1 MKKLKIIF
9 QALFRRLL
17 AHWKKPAAPVAAPA
31 PIPLPPPL
39 LFPFPV
45 HSGDLVWCLMPLP
58 QKELDQIP
66 EGHQIRPYWIA
77 AVKAD
82 HVTGFYCSSKTI
94 KKCPTASQFVISNAV
109 TQIRDTHVDLRRIF
123 RIPVANL
130 IEPIC
135 PVPAV
140 VQNQAN
146 KRLILQHRQNQNR
159 PAFRFPV
166 PLVPAPGDLLH
177 SHGLILDC
185 SEQRCTIVPRCK
197 PNAEGAVGGRINNR
211 VFYFN
216 ARQTQTLLLS
226 ELTVNDI
233 AGLADWELLSRIRL
247 ENKKV
252 RARTSPPK
260 HKQNAY
266 VRKPAPFACGQI
278 LEEWGGQQYVF
289 LCATRTHQYGYVY
302 DDFMPDKL
310 VCLKSDLIVTHE
322 QLPEDQL
329 NDDLEALIEVQ
340 ENPQMLQLLRQVQK
354 QKDLPFPFLRST
366 PPRFRISVV

>member
-9 QALFRRLL
+9 QALLRRLRTR
-17 AHWKKPAAPVAAPA
+17 WKKPSAPVAAPA
-31 PIPLPPPL
+31 AIPLPPTPV
-39 LFPFPV
+39 FPFPV

-66 EGHQIRPYWIA
+66 EGHQIRPYWITS
-77 AVKAD
+77 VKAD
-82 HVTGFYCSSKTI
+82 YITGFHCSSKPI
-94 KKCPTASQFVISNAV
+94 KKCPDASQFVISNAV

-177 SHGLILDC
+177 SHGLILD
-185 SEQRCTIVPRCK
+185 SSKQSCTIVPRCK
-197 PNAEGAVGGRINNR
+197 PNAEGAVGGKINNS

-216 ARQTQTLLLS
+216 ARQTQTLPLS
-226 ELTVNDI
+226 ELAADDI
-233 AGLADWELLSRIRL
+233 DGLAGWELLSRIRL
-247 ENKKV
+247 ENRKV
-252 RARTSPPK
+252 QMRTSPS
-260 HKQNAY
+260 KQKQSAY
-266 VRKPAPFACGQI
+266 VRKPAPFVCGQI

-289 LCATRTHQYGYVY
+289 LCATHTHRYGYVY

-310 VCLKSDLIVTHE
+310 VCLTSDLIVTPDRLSE
-322 QLPEDQL
+322 AQL
-329 NDDLEALIEVQ
+329 NDDLEALIEAQ
-340 ENPQMLQLLRQVQK
+340 ENPQMIQLLRQVLK
-354 QKDLPFPFLRST
+354 QKDLPFPPFAALRLNT
-366 PPRFRISVV
+366 EFP